1 MIRKEEWGE
10 AKFCFSPIFMN
21 VDILLIGCGG
31 TGGSFFSKMA
41 RFLAGLNTE
50 NMNISFRIMDGDYVE
65 AKNLGRQPFVEED
78 IGRNK
83 AVALANAAEEALD
96 LKVKA
101 YPQYLSPKTSGVLHQ
116 QVFSSSSSSDLKVV
130 IGAVDNHVCRKML
143 HEYFIQYKGWQCLFY
158 IDAANE
164 LSSGEIVIGK
174 RDHNDIEAPDR
185 CHYYPEILTDEGKA
199 PYEMSCEEL
208 NQVAPQHLA
217 TNSIA
222 ADLLFSFVVQLLAA
236 GEYACKAPGGIVYFD
251 AFKMFSRFDVYQ
263 EERHGK
269 IVKK

>member
-1 MIRKEEWGE
+1 MLLPFI
-10 AKFCFSPIFMN
+10 MN

-31 TGGSFFSKMA
+31 TGGCFFSKMA
-41 RFLAGLNTE
+41 RFLAGLNAE

-65 AKNLGRQPFVEED
+65 AKNLERQPFVEED

-83 AVALANAAEEALD
+83 AIALAIAAEEALD
-96 LKVKA
+96 LKIKA
-101 YPQYLSPKTSGVLHQ
+101 YPLYLSPETVEILGQ
-116 QVFSSSSSSDLKVV
+116 RVFDSSSSSDVKII
-130 IGAVDNHVCRKML
+130 IGAVDNHVCRKLL
-143 HEYFIQYKGWQCLFY
+143 HEYFVKFDEWKWLFY

-164 LSSGEIVIGK
+164 LSCGEIVIGK
-174 RDHNDIEAPDR
+174 RQHGKIEAPDR
-185 CHYYPEILTDEGKA
+185 CHYYPEILTDKGKA

-208 NQVAPQHLA
+208 NQASPQHLA

-222 ADLLFSFVVQLLAA
+222 ADLLFSFVVQLLTA

-251 AFKMFSRFDVYQ
+251 AFKMFSRFDMYQ

-269 IVKK
+269 IKKE